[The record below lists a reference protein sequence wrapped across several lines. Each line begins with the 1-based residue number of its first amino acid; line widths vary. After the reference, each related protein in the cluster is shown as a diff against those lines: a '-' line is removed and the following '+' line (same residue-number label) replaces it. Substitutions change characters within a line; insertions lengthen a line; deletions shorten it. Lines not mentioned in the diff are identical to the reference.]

1 VRERVH
7 EYSIVQALIE
17 RVEQEATARGARRVV
32 KLWVRLGELSGVE
45 PGLLATAYDTFS
57 ERTICEGAP
66 MELDRVPASWACR
79 RCERPTSGAL
89 RCERCSA
96 PSALVAGDEI
106 LLSRIE
112 MEVPDV

>member
-1 VRERVH
+1 VH

-17 RVEQEATARGARRVV
+17 RVEREAATRGATRIVR
-32 KLWVRLGELSGVE
+32 LWVRLGEQSGVE
-45 PGLLATAYDTFS
+45 PQLLATAYNTFR

-66 MELDRVPASWACR
+66 MQLDRVAASWGCR
-79 RCERPTSGAL
+79 RCESQVSSAL
-89 RCERCSA
+89 RCERCNA
-96 PSALVAGDEI
+96 PMVLVTGDEI

>member
-1 VRERVH
+1 VH

-17 RVEQEATARGARRVV
+17 RVEREAATRGATRIVR
-32 KLWVRLGELSGVE
+32 LWVRLGEQSGVE
-45 PGLLATAYDTFS
+45 PQLLATAYNTFR

-66 MELDRVPASWACR
+66 MELDRVAASWECR
-79 RCERPTSGAL
+79 RCSSPVSSAL
-89 RCERCSA
+89 HCERCHA
-96 PSALVAGDEI
+96 PAALVTGDEI

>member
-1 VRERVH
+1 MH

-17 RVEQEATARGARRVV
+17 RVEQEAAARGANRVV
-32 KLWVRLGELSGVE
+32 RLWVRLGELSGVE
-45 PGLLATAYDTFS
+45 PKLLATAYDTFR

-66 MELDRVPASWACR
+66 MELDRVSASWGCR
-79 RCERPTSGAL
+79 RCERPVIGSL

-96 PSALVAGDEI
+96 PAALVTGDEI
-106 LLSRIE
+106 VLSRIE

>member
-1 VRERVH
+1 VH

-17 RVEQEATARGARRVV
+17 RVEQEAVARGAKRIVRV
-32 KLWVRLGELSGVE
+32 WVRLGELSGVE
-45 PGLLATAYDTFS
+45 PELLATAYETFR

-66 MELDRVPASWACR
+66 MEIDHVAASWACR
-79 RCERPTSGAL
+79 RCGGRVIDTL
-89 RCERCSA
+89 RCELCNA
-96 PSALVAGDEI
+96 PMALVAGDEI